1 MKRQQLKTLIIVFTL
16 FLIIVLMTGCANQT
30 TNALDDD
37 TKTNGE
43 EKLTIVA
50 SLFPHYDFARAI
62 AGDYATVTLILP
74 PGIESHAYEPTPK
87 DIIKIT
93 ESDVF
98 LYTSETMEP
107 WAHAL
112 IESVDPNR
120 TRVIDMSTGIEL
132 IAAIHDEDAS
142 TTEGA
147 TITST
152 ENTTEN
158 GTEVSTEEDHEEG
171 EYDPHYWLD
180 PINARIM
187 AESIKEALIEAMP
200 ENQAIFEANAAEL
213 ISALEALDKEFTAAF
228 ERTQSKTILSGG
240 HFAFG
245 YFAKRYGLD
254 NMSPYVGFS
263 PDAEPTPRRIADLI
277 DTIESTKANAIFYE
291 ELIDPRVA
299 TIISEEAGVEMLLLH
314 GAHNISKDELEGGIT
329 YIEIMK
335 GNLERLKIGLG
346 YVE

>member
-1 MKRQQLKTLIIVFTL
+1 
-16 FLIIVLMTGCANQT
+16 MTGCANQT
-30 TNALDDD
+30 TNVLDDEKQ
-37 TKTNGE
+37 TQTQTQTQVQGE
-43 EKLTIVA
+43 EKLNIVA

-62 AGDYATVTLILP
+62 AGDYATITLILP

-93 ESDVF
+93 ESDIF
-98 LYTSETMEP
+98 LYTSEIMEP
-107 WAHAL
+107 WAHSM

-120 TRVIDMSTGIEL
+120 THVIDMSTGIEL
-132 IAAIHDEDAS
+132 IAAIHDED
-142 TTEGA
+142 
-147 TITST
+147 TIET
-152 ENTTEN
+152 
-158 GTEVSTEEDHEEG
+158 GTETESEEEHEEG

-187 AESIKEALIEAMP
+187 ADSIKEALIEAMP

-213 ISALEALDKEFTAAF
+213 ISELDSLDRDFKTAF
-228 ERTQSKTILSGG
+228 EKTQSKTILSGG

-277 DTIESTKANAIFYE
+277 DTIESTKAKAIFYE

-314 GAHNISKDELEGGIT
+314 GAHNISKDELTDDIT

>member
-1 MKRQQLKTLIIVFTL
+1 MKRHQQKTLIIVYTL
-16 FLIIVLMTGCANQT
+16 FLIVALMTGCANQT
-30 TNALDDD
+30 TKALDDD
-37 TKTNGE
+37 TKTPGE

-50 SLFPHYDFARAI
+50 SLFPHYDFARTI

-98 LYTSETMEP
+98 LYTSEIMEP

-112 IESVDPNR
+112 IESIDANR
-120 TRVIDMSTGIEL
+120 TQVIDMSTGIEL
-132 IAAIHDEDAS
+132 LAAVHDEDEA
-142 TTEGA
+142 TTEA
-147 TITST
+147 VTKTETETIS
-152 ENTTEN
+152 E
-158 GTEVSTEEDHEEG
+158 EVHEEG

-180 PINARIM
+180 PTNARIM
-187 AESIKEALIEAMP
+187 VESIKNALVEAMP
-200 ENQAIFEANAAEL
+200 EQKSVFEANAAKL
-213 ISALEALDKEFTAAF
+213 ISELETLDRDFMTAF
-228 ERTQSKTILSGG
+228 EKTQSKTILSGG

-245 YFAKRYGLD
+245 YFAKRYGLE

-277 DTIESTKANAIFYE
+277 DTIESTKARAIFYE

-314 GAHNISKDELEGGIT
+314 GAHNISKDELAGGIT
-329 YIEIMK
+329 YIDIMK

>member
-1 MKRQQLKTLIIVFTL
+1 
-16 FLIIVLMTGCANQT
+16 MTGCANQT
-30 TNALDDD
+30 IDED
-37 TKTNGE
+37 TEILGE
-43 EKLTIVA
+43 DKLTIVA

-62 AGDYATVTLILP
+62 AGEYADVTLILP

-112 IESVDPNR
+112 ITSIDPNH
-120 TRVIDMSTGIEL
+120 TRVIDMSTGIKL
-132 IAAIHDEDAS
+132 MAANHEDEESA
-142 TTEGA
+142 E
-147 TITST
+147 
-152 ENTTEN
+152 
-158 GTEVSTEEDHEEG
+158 TEEDHEEG

-180 PINARIM
+180 PINARFM
-187 AESIKEALIEAMP
+187 VDSIKKTLIAAMP
-200 ENQAIFEANAAEL
+200 ENKEIFESNAAQL
-213 ISALEALDKEFTAAF
+213 LSSLETLDIDFNAAF
-228 ERTQSKTILSGG
+228 EKTQSKTILSGG

-277 DTIESTKANAIFYE
+277 DTIERTKAKAIFYE

-314 GAHNISKDELEGGIT
+314 GAHNISKDELTSGIT
-329 YIEIMK
+329 YIDIMK

>member
-1 MKRQQLKTLIIVFTL
+1 ML
-16 FLIIVLMTGCANQT
+16 FR
-30 TNALDDD
+30 
-37 TKTNGE
+37 
-43 EKLTIVA
+43 
-50 SLFPHYDFARAI
+50 SAI
-62 AGDYATVTLILP
+62 AGEYADVILILP
-74 PGIESHAYEPTPK
+74 PGIESHAYETTPK

-98 LYTSETMEP
+98 LYTNEIMEP

-112 IESVDPNR
+112 IESIDPTR

-132 IAAIHDEDAS
+132 MAANHEDEAS
-142 TTEGA
+142 TEA
-147 TITST
+147 AS
-152 ENTTEN
+152 
-158 GTEVSTEEDHEEG
+158 EEDHEEG

-180 PINARIM
+180 PINGLIM
-187 AESIKEALIEAMP
+187 TESIKEALIEAMP
-200 ENQAIFEANAAEL
+200 ENRAIFEANAAEL
-213 ISALEALDKEFTAAF
+213 VSALESLDRDFITAF
-228 ERTQSKTILSGG
+228 EKTQSKTILSGG

-277 DTIESTKANAIFYE
+277 DTIESTKAKAIFYE

-299 TIISEEAGVEMLLLH
+299 TIISQEAGVEMLLLH
-314 GAHNISKDELEGGIT
+314 GAHNISKDEITGGIS

>member
-1 MKRQQLKTLIIVFTL
+1 MKRHKVKTLSIIFALYLLVA
-16 FLIIVLMTGCANQT
+16 LMTGCVSQS
-30 TNALDDD
+30 TNTLDDNTVETGD
-37 TKTNGE
+37 A
-43 EKLTIVA
+43 KLNIVA

-62 AGDYATVTLILP
+62 AGEYANVTLILP

-112 IESVDPNR
+112 LESIDSKH
-120 TRVIDMSTGIEL
+120 TRVIDMSSGIEL
-132 IAAIHDEDAS
+132 IAANHDDEETAPQAASED
-142 TTEGA
+142 
-147 TITST
+147 
-152 ENTTEN
+152 
-158 GTEVSTEEDHEEG
+158 DHEEG

-180 PINARIM
+180 PNNALIM
-187 AESIKEALIEAMP
+187 VESIKNALVEKMP
-200 ENQAIFEANAAEL
+200 EKQAFFEANAAEL
-213 ISALEALDKEFTAAF
+213 VLALETVDRDFTAAF
-228 ERTQSKTILSGG
+228 EKTQSKTILSGG

-245 YFAKRYGLD
+245 YFATRYGLD

-263 PDAEPTPRRIADLI
+263 PDAEPTPKRIADLI
-277 DTIESTKANAIFYE
+277 DTIERTKAKAIFYE

-299 TIISEEAGVEMLLLH
+299 TIISEESGVEMLLLH
-314 GAHNISKDELEGGIT
+314 GAHNISKDELTGGIT
-329 YIEIMK
+329 YLDIMK
-335 GNLERLKIGLG
+335 GNLERLKVGLG

>member
-1 MKRQQLKTLIIVFTL
+1 
-16 FLIIVLMTGCANQT
+16 MTGCANQT

-37 TKTNGE
+37 TETPGE
-43 EKLTIVA
+43 DKLTIVA

-112 IESVDPNR
+112 IESIDPNR
-120 TRVIDMSTGIEL
+120 THVIDMSTGIEL
-132 IAAIHDEDAS
+132 MAANHEED
-142 TTEGA
+142 TEDKA
-147 TITST
+147 ET
-152 ENTTEN
+152 
-158 GTEVSTEEDHEEG
+158 GTETTTEEDHEEG

-180 PINARIM
+180 PNNAIIM
-187 AESIKEALIEAMP
+187 VESITTALVEAMP

-213 ISALEALDKEFTAAF
+213 ISALETLDRDFTTAF
-228 ERTQSKTILSGG
+228 DKTQSKTILSGG

-263 PDAEPTPRRIADLI
+263 PDAEPTPKRIADLI
-277 DTIESTKANAIFYE
+277 DTIESTKAKAIFFE

-314 GAHNISKDELEGGIT
+314 GAHNISKDELTGGIT

>member
-1 MKRQQLKTLIIVFTL
+1 
-16 FLIIVLMTGCANQT
+16 
-30 TNALDDD
+30 
-37 TKTNGE
+37 
-43 EKLTIVA
+43 
-50 SLFPHYDFARAI
+50 
-62 AGDYATVTLILP
+62 
-74 PGIESHAYEPTPK
+74 
-87 DIIKIT
+87 
-93 ESDVF
+93 
-98 LYTSETMEP
+98 MEP

-112 IESVDPNR
+112 IESIDPNR
-120 TRVIDMSTGIEL
+120 THVIDMSTGIEL
-132 IAAIHDEDAS
+132 MAANHEED
-142 TTEGA
+142 TEDKA
-147 TITST
+147 ET
-152 ENTTEN
+152 
-158 GTEVSTEEDHEEG
+158 GTETTTEEDHEEG

-180 PINARIM
+180 PNNAIIM
-187 AESIKEALIEAMP
+187 VESITTALVEAMP

-213 ISALEALDKEFTAAF
+213 ISALETLDRDFTTAF
-228 ERTQSKTILSGG
+228 DKTQSKTILSGG

-263 PDAEPTPRRIADLI
+263 PDAEPTPKRIADLI
-277 DTIESTKANAIFYE
+277 DTIESTKAKAIFFE

-314 GAHNISKDELEGGIT
+314 GAHNISKDELTGGIT